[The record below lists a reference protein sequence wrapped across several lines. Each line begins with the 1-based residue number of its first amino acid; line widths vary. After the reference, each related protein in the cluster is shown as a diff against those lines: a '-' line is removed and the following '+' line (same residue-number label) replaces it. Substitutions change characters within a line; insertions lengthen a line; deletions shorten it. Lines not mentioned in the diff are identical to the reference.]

1 MTAQGRTATVGEQAA
16 RGHKRSAA
24 DTDGAPPCS
33 VAGHAVL
40 TTGAVGIKVLLQPR
54 RAGAPCGDKSPT
66 RGPGQAGYRC
76 PFKEHAYGQGRVERQ
91 GKGICQL
98 QLRIWLP
105 VPVQCVA
112 DLRPL

>member
-1 MTAQGRTATVGEQAA
+1 MINDRSTAAQSSPRQLLWVEL
-16 RGHKRSAA
+16 RPSMNR
-24 DTDGAPPCS
+24 P
-33 VAGHAVL
+33 HAVW
-40 TTGAVGIKVLLQPR
+40 TTGAVGTKVLLQPR

-76 PFKEHAYGQGRVERQ
+76 PFREHAYGQGRVERQ